1 MEKLILLAGLVG
13 ALAMPALA
21 ARARNPRR
29 ALKRLLLGTLL
40 FNLGYAMALRW
51 LYPRF
56 S

>member
-13 ALAMPALA
+13 PVAVPAIA
-21 ARARNPRR
+21 AHARNPRR

-40 FNLGYAMALRW
+40 FNASYLVALRW

-56 S
+56 